1 MADARAL
8 GHTGGMTTD
17 GEAYQSLR
25 DTIVVLARSRAAEL
39 ESIPP
44 TTPGWQARDL
54 LAHLGG
60 VCDDVV
66 NGNLEGVGTDPWTA
80 VQVDKRRAWSV
91 EEILVDWERNGD
103 ALDALIDQ
111 TPPGTFGQLLFDTWT
126 HEQDLR
132 GVLAAPGGRDSVVAG
147 RSYVWSTDAFDQRD
161 REAQRP
167 ALLLITDDGTR
178 SVGVGEPTNEVR
190 TSRFELLRA
199 MTGRRSVA
207 QMRGYEWAGDADPE
221 RLVLAALFTPPIEDV
236 RE

>member
-1 MADARAL
+1 
-8 GHTGGMTTD
+8 MTTD
-17 GEAYQSLR
+17 GQAYQSLR

-39 ESIPP
+39 ESVPP

-80 VQVDKRRAWSV
+80 VQVDKRRGWSV
-91 EEILVDWERNGD
+91 EEILVDWERNGE

-111 TPPGTFGQLLFDTWT
+111 TPPGTFGQLLFDAWT

-207 QMRGYEWAGDADPE
+207 QMRGYEWARDADPE
-221 RLVLAALFTPPIEDV
+221 RLVLAPLFTPPIEDV